1 MPLLEPLYN
10 FAHWLTQSREE
21 AEDLVQE
28 TYAKGLKG
36 FGTFQPGSNFRAWM
50 FRILRN
56 SFLTSRSGLK
66 SMVPL
71 EDAEEAQLLPSAL
84 ETPETLALGREDEE
98 LVRAALEQLPVAY
111 REVVLLCDW
120 EQMSYSD
127 IAGLLGIPIGTVMS
141 RISRARRAMRQF
153 LMAAYRLPDAK
164 KKSDK

>member
-28 TYAKGLKG
+28 TYAKALKG
-36 FGTFQPGSNFRAWM
+36 FGTFQPGTNFRAWM

-66 SMVPL
+66 ATMPL
-71 EDAEEAQLLPSAL
+71 EDAEEAQLLPAS
-84 ETPETLALGREDEE
+84 PETLALGREDEE
-98 LVRAALEQLPVAY
+98 LVRTALEQLPVVY
-111 REVVLLCDW
+111 REVILLCDW
-120 EQMSYSD
+120 EQMSYGD
-127 IAGLLGIPIGTVMS
+127 IAAMLGVPIGTVMS
-141 RISRARRAMRQF
+141 RISRARRAVRQF
-153 LMAAYRLPDAK
+153 LVAAYRIPDVK